1 MHRGLLYGW
10 ALDTQ
15 QPDARVVLEVCLNGD
30 VFTCVM
36 ADVAHSGIRGSLKRY
51 RQAALPILPV
61 LPCDNCHGFVAD
73 VQAAITGGSGVLT
86 IRIANTDLVLPG
98 QYLIG
103 ESIKPATKIT
113 SQVYGD
119 GGVRLHGW
127 LVDPTDP
134 TQAQVVRALIGN
146 VQVAE
151 AIANRWTPAT
161 RKQAI
166 GAHGFVLDLP
176 LAQAD
181 GRKHTIRVVDQHGE
195 ELGGSPLDIC
205 CHADTARSLL
215 ALHGEH
221 GEDGETRAGLLATVL
236 ASYEQY
242 LPRGLGMAQYRQWA
256 SRFGPPPP
264 EERQSA
270 VSIAFLLT
278 GHASEAEFSRSRSS
292 LLEQKGVVAQVY
304 ASSTGT
310 QRVLAFQDVLQQA
323 LESGCDLVACVRAGD
338 TLCAQAS
345 ALAATGFYSLD
356 VQLVYTDSELGGV
369 PWFKP
374 AWNPEYALG
383 SDYPLELLLVRMDAI
398 RACIAHHGI
407 PGSAD
412 ELAWSILAWCWPRG
426 EQAIVHVPHVLY
438 QFQSPLHAD
447 EKVSRLSAAR
457 NALKRIEPTASL
469 VEAQASPAEAFFSA
483 RRVQRALPESVRN
496 VPVSLVIPTRDQSG
510 MLERCIDS
518 VMRFTHWPNLEII
531 IVDNGSVQ
539 TKTKNYFRKIARQ
552 GVKILPFP
560 GAFNFSALNNHAVD
574 VAAGEVIGMM
584 NNDVEVLHAGWLEEI
599 LSHLWSPG
607 VGAVG
612 AKLLWPDGM
621 VQHGGVLLGMGNAAG
636 HFGNLLADAD
646 WGDHGR
652 NQLVQQVSA
661 VTAAC
666 CFLRKCDYVAVGGM
680 DERAFPVAFNDV
692 DLCLK
697 LRKSGKT
704 IVWTPHARLLHAE
717 SASRGDEDSAQK
729 RARSRRELTLL
740 RQRWGPALLRDPA
753 YHPSLSLD
761 VHTQPFGGLALPPR
775 DRSPRAAGIAGSS
788 TSITPP

>member
-1 MHRGLLYGW
+1 MDGVHNGLLYGW
-10 ALDTQ
+10 VLDTQ
-15 QPDARVVLEVCLNGD
+15 QPDARIVLEVCLNGD
-30 VFTCVM
+30 AFACVM
-36 ADVAHSGIRGSLKRY
+36 ADVARSGIREALKRY
-51 RQAALPILPV
+51 RKAVLPV
-61 LPCDNCHGFVAD
+61 WPCDDCHGFVAN
-73 VQAAITGGSGVLT
+73 VREAITGTHGVLT
-86 IRIANTDLVLPG
+86 LRIANTDIVLPG
-98 QYLIG
+98 TYTIN
-103 ESIKPATKIT
+103 ESIRPAVQIA

-134 TQAQVVRALIGN
+134 TRPQIVRALIGN

-151 AIANRWTPAT
+151 ATANRWTPAT
-161 RKQAI
+161 RKQAV
-166 GAHGFVLDLP
+166 GAYGFVLDLP
-176 LAQAD
+176 LAWAD
-181 GRKHTIRVVDQHGE
+181 GCKHTVRVVDQHGE

-205 CHADTARSLL
+205 CYAGSASSLL
-215 ALHGEH
+215 ALQGENGTAHGEI
-221 GEDGETRAGLLATVL
+221 LAAVL
-236 ASYEQY
+236 ASYDRY
-242 LPRGLGMAQYRQWA
+242 LPRGLGLEQYPQWS
-256 SRFGPPPP
+256 SRFGPSLPGEGP
-264 EERQSA
+264 SA
-270 VSIAFLLT
+270 VSIAFLVT

-292 LLEQKGVVAQVY
+292 LLAQKGVAVQVY
-304 ASSTGT
+304 ASDAGT
-310 QRVLAFQDVLQQA
+310 QRVLAFQDVLQQT
-323 LESGCDLVACVRAGD
+323 LESGCDFVACVRAGD

-345 ALAATGFYSLD
+345 ALAVSGFYSSD
-356 VQLVYTDSELGGV
+356 VQLVYTDSEQGGV

-383 SDYPLELLLVRMDAI
+383 SDYPLELLLVRVGAI
-398 RACIAHHGI
+398 RECIAHHGI

-412 ELAWSILAWCWPRG
+412 ALAWWMLAWCWPSG
-426 EQAIVHVPHVLY
+426 ERAIVHVPHVLY

-447 EKVSRLSAAR
+447 EKASRLSAAR
-457 NALKRIEPTASL
+457 NALNRMEPTASL
-469 VEAQASPAEAFFSA
+469 VATEENPAETLFIA
-483 RRVQRALPESVRN
+483 RRVQRTLPESVRN
-496 VPVSLVIPTRDQSG
+496 VPVSLIIPTRDQSD

-518 VMRFTHWPNLEII
+518 LMHFTHWPDLEII
-531 IVDNGSVQ
+531 VVDNDSVQ

-552 GVKILPFP
+552 GIKILPFP
-560 GAFNFSALNNHAVD
+560 GAFNFSAINNRAVD
-574 VAAGEVIGMM
+574 MAAGEVIGMM

-612 AKLLWPDGM
+612 AKLLWPNGM

-666 CFLRKCDYVAVGGM
+666 LFMRKWDYVAMGGM

-717 SASRGDEDSAQK
+717 SASRGDEDTPQK

-740 RQRWGPALLRDPA
+740 RQRWGPVLLRDPA

-761 VHTQPFGGLALPPR
+761 VHTQAFGALALPPR
-775 DRSPRAAGIAGSS
+775 DRSPRAAGVIGSS
-788 TSITPP
+788 T